1 MSKNNKIPYIH
12 IIPVVVIGIIL
23 YKLIDNIGIFGKGI
37 AFFIS
42 LLIPFIWA
50 FGISYLLNPLMMYF
64 ERKFKMKRWQS
75 LAITFIIF
83 IGILSFTLGIIIPK
97 LIDSL
102 KQIILEVPEYTRKT
116 KDFIDKQVGNIELYQ
131 NSKIV
136 LYLEDNLTQL
146 LEKMANQMES
156 WVNVIITKVINF
168 TSGFFKFVIG
178 ILLSIYMLK
187 DKERI
192 IRGIKR
198 FIYASIGNDKG
209 ESLFSYSRE
218 ADKVFSSYIIGKTID
233 SAIMG
238 ILCFI
243 VLEIMRV
250 PYAILISIIFGVTNM
265 IPYFGPF
272 IGTIAGAI
280 IVVFSNPVLALWV
293 LIALFLLQQ
302 FDGWVLGP
310 KILGDAVG
318 LSPLWII
325 FAIIV
330 GGGLYGVFGM
340 FLGVPFVAIIK
351 IWVDRII
358 EKRLE

>member
-12 IIPVVVIGIIL
+12 IIPVVAIGIIL
-23 YKLIDNIGIFGKGI
+23 YKIIDNIGIFGKGI
-37 AFFIS
+37 VFFIS
-42 LLIPFIWA
+42 LLVPFIWA

-102 KQIILEVPEYTRKT
+102 KQIVLEVPEYTRKT
-116 KDFIDKQVGNIELYQ
+116 KDFIDKQSGNIELYQ
-131 NSKIV
+131 NSKIAS
-136 LYLEDNLTQL
+136 YIENNLTQL

-187 DKERI
+187 DKEKI

-198 FIYASIGNDKG
+198 LIYASIGNDKG
-209 ESLFSYSRE
+209 ESLLSYCKE

-280 IVVFSNPVLALWV
+280 IVVFSNPMLALWV